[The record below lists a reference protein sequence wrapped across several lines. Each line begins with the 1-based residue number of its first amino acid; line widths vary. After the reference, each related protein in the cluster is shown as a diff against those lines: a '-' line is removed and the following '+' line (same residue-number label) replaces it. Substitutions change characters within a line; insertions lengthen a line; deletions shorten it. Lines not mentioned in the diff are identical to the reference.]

1 VESDD
6 HGFREQLEER
16 IATYREQRERIRT
29 KLVELNHDLLDFD
42 RRLDAAEELYR
53 REFGLQ
59 PPGAEPRRTGRRSAL
74 PPAEGQP
81 SWREAIVGV
90 LSAQGRPLHVKE
102 IWEALLD
109 TGFRTESRD
118 PLRSIVAI
126 AVRDP
131 NITRTA
137 PNTYG
142 LSEANGAVP
151 QLSLDGQGEAVRH
164 EGGTE

>member
-1 VESDD
+1 MESADQ
-6 HGFREQLEER
+6 GFREQLEER

-29 KLVELNHDLLDFD
+29 RLIELNHDLLDFD
-42 RRLDAAEELYR
+42 RRLAVAEELYQ

-59 PPGAEPRRTGRRSAL
+59 PPGAEPRRPGRRSGP
-74 PPAEGQP
+74 PPANGQP

-90 LSAQGRPLHVKE
+90 LSTRGRPLHVKE
-102 IWEALLD
+102 IWQALLD
-109 TGFRTESRD
+109 SGFHTESQD

-131 NITRTA
+131 NIQRTA

-142 LSEANGAVP
+142 LSGADGAAP
-151 QLSLDGQGEAVRH
+151 QMSLDGQGKAVRH